1 MVRAGMCVATGVL
14 ATVAAWVGGAHFVS
28 VAAAPPAD
36 AKPVGDAKDAK
47 GVDLT
52 ALRDAVQSAGKRGE
66 NVDEVRKALD
76 AFEKAAPKPDAGGVP
91 PELQAL
97 RDAVDAAARKG
108 ENVEAVA
115 KELAAVETLVAG
127 KSLAK
132 PKPPEP
138 RPDPEPRPGG
148 LPLFPNPLNPNLV
161 PGGFPMVPFPLPL
174 NPNLVPGGI
183 DIELFN
189 KAMGL
194 RRKANELMMK
204 NPRDPDALKERQ
216 KLLAEATELMKAARD
231 GGGIGG
237 IGGLPAPLFPD
248 FGRVPDR
255 ARLGIRMDRVPPVAA
270 EQLGLEPNTGI
281 AVALVLADSPAEK
294 AGLKIH
300 DIILEFAGKPVTDN
314 AEDFARRVSEI
325 KAGAKVDLVVLRK
338 GKKVE
343 VKGVELPEAN
353 PLRVPPQRVPF
364 PVPLQPGA
372 VPPDPLVPLP
382 LEPLQ
387 PN

>member
-28 VAAAPPAD
+28 VEAAPPAD

-52 ALRDAVQSAGKRGE
+52 ALRDAVESAGKRGE

-115 KELAAVETLVAG
+115 KELVAVETLVAG

-194 RRKANELMMK
+194 RRKANELLMK

-216 KLLAEATELMKAARD
+216 KLLAEATELMMKAARD
-231 GGGIGG
+231 GGG

-255 ARLGIRMDRVPPVAA
+255 ARLGIRMDRVPAVAA

-372 VPPDPLVPLP
+372 LPDPLVPLP
-382 LEPLQ
+382 LVPLQ

>member
-28 VAAAPPAD
+28 LEAAPPAD

-52 ALRDAVQSAGKRGE
+52 ALRDAVDAAGKRGE

-97 RDAVDAAARKG
+97 RDAVDDAARKG

-115 KELAAVETLVAG
+115 KELVAVETLVAG

-148 LPLFPNPLNPNLV
+148 LPLFP
-161 PGGFPMVPFPLPL
+161 LPL

-194 RRKANELMMK
+194 RRKANELLMK

-216 KLLAEATELMKAARD
+216 KLLAEATELMMKAARD

-314 AEDFARRVSEI
+314 TEEFARRVSEI

-364 PVPLQPGA
+364 PVPLLPGA
-372 VPPDPLVPLP
+372 LPDPLVPLP
-382 LEPLQ
+382 LVPLQ